1 MRKKKFQ
8 PRRVLAS
15 AVPTAVTI
23 ILFVAGLLFCLP
35 IFAVIL
41 GSLKSDREL
50 MNALIAALGDGQGT
64 VQWHLLPLYPTAKH
78 FVNLLFYTPE
88 FFTVF
93 WNSMKIAALILLGQL
108 FVAIPAAWGF
118 AKFSFRG
125 KNALFLSYVIL
136 MLMPFGVMMLPSY
149 LVLNKIHLMNT
160 HWAVILPAV
169 FSTFPVF
176 LMYRGFCAIPKDLYE
191 AAKIDGAGE
200 WQIFFRI
207 GIPLGSPGI
216 LSALVLGF
224 LEYWNMIEQPLAF
237 LSDPSLWP
245 LSLYLPEINI
255 LKAGMALA
263 ASVITLMPAVF
274 VFFMGQDYLEQ
285 GIVSSGMKE

>member
-1 MRKKKFQ
+1 MRMKIF
-8 PRRVLAS
+8 RIVLF
-15 AVPTAVTI
+15 AVG
-23 ILFVAGLLFCLP
+23 FVFCLP
-35 IFAVIL
+35 VLAVIL
-41 GSLKSDREL
+41 GSLKSSREL
-50 MNALIAALGDGQGT
+50 MTTLSAVIGGSGEKIH
-64 VQWHLLPLYPTAKH
+64 WHLLPLYPTLKH
-78 FVNLLFYTPE
+78 FIKLLFYTPE
-88 FFTVF
+88 FLSVF
-93 WNSMKIAALILLGQL
+93 WNSMKIVVCILFGQL

-125 KNALFLSYVIL
+125 KNALFLVYVIL

-149 LVLNKIHLMNT
+149 LVLNQIHLMNT
-160 HWAVILPAV
+160 HWAVILPAA

-176 LMYRGFCAIPKDLYE
+176 IMYRGFCAIPKDLYE

-200 WQIFFRI
+200 WQIFFTI

-216 LSALVLGF
+216 LSALALGF
-224 LEYWNMIEQPLAF
+224 LEYWNMVEQPLAF

-245 LSLYLPEINI
+245 LSLYLPEVN
-255 LKAGMALA
+255 LAKAGMALS
-263 ASVITLMPAVF
+263 ASVITLLPAVF

>member
-1 MRKKKFQ
+1 MRMKIF
-8 PRRVLAS
+8 RM
-15 AVPTAVTI
+15 
-23 ILFVAGLLFCLP
+23 ILFAVGFVFCLP
-35 IFAVIL
+35 VLAVIL
-41 GSLKSDREL
+41 GSLKSSREL
-50 MNALIAALGDGQGT
+50 MTTLSAVIGGSGEKIH
-64 VQWHLLPLYPTAKH
+64 WHLLPLYPTLKH
-78 FVNLLFYTPE
+78 FIKLLFYTPE
-88 FFTVF
+88 FLSVF
-93 WNSMKIAALILLGQL
+93 WNSMKIVVCILFGQL

-125 KNALFLSYVIL
+125 KNALFLVYVIL

-149 LVLNKIHLMNT
+149 LVLNQIHLMNT
-160 HWAVILPAV
+160 HWAVILPAA

-176 LMYRGFCAIPKDLYE
+176 IMYRGFCAIPKDLYE

-200 WQIFFRI
+200 WHIFFTI

-216 LSALVLGF
+216 LSALALGF
-224 LEYWNMIEQPLAF
+224 LEYWNMVEQPLAF

-245 LSLYLPEINI
+245 LSLYLPEVN
-255 LKAGMALA
+255 LAKAGMALS
-263 ASVITLMPAVF
+263 ASVITLLPAVF